1 MTPGPLQTVITPYSI
16 NRPWSTIESFAKGK
30 ANVHMTLTNL
40 LPPNAETIWEISR
53 NAGSLQDP
61 PREDIQ
67 PSNKFMLFFRPR
79 QGVPSLCYVRLTT
92 GKQKMCVAHYVEF
105 PSSKITIF
113 MLISSSNCVAWSFTA
128 AMKYFVTVAQAYTS
142 FTVTRYCS
150 RATAPQRKTKAS
162 SWRAHDLWVGG

>member
-1 MTPGPLQTVITPYSI
+1 MITRPSANSHHSLFHQQTLKHHREFCKSPHE
-16 NRPWSTIESFAKGK
+16 PWQIFF
-30 ANVHMTLTNL
+30 
-40 LPPNAETIWEISR
+40 PPNAETMWEINR
-53 NAGSLQDP
+53 NAGSLRDP

-67 PSNKFMLFFRPR
+67 PSNKSMLFFRPR
-79 QGVPSLCYVRLTT
+79 QGVPSLCYVRSTT
-92 GKQKMCVAHYVEF
+92 GKQKTCVAHYVEF

-142 FTVTRYCS
+142 FTVTCYCS

-162 SWRAHDLWVGG
+162 SWRAHDLWRGG